1 MNEIF
6 QLRNEHPHKLRQNSQ
21 FWQNYQFSRPVVK
34 SLYHVP
40 KSFSYLEQKVWDILP
55 NIYKNMDRLGKFEKA
70 VKNGNLRIVFVESVR
85 SIL

>member
-6 QLRNEHPHKLRQNSQ
+6 QLRNEHPHKLRQN
-21 FWQNYQFSRPVVK
+21 YQFSRPVIK
-34 SLYHVP
+34 SYHVP
-40 KSFSYLEQKVWDILP
+40 KSLSYLEQKVWDILP

-70 VKNGNLRIVFVESVR
+70 VKNGNLRTVFVESVR